1 MNAKKLAYSLAYK
14 AKDKAPAIYLA
25 LGIVG
30 FGATVVLACKAT
42 PKVKEIIDE
51 HRKNMSDVNV
61 TLAKCS
67 SADPNYEKE
76 EYTEHDAKKDKFIF
90 TVKTGG
96 ALVKNYAPAIVVGGL
111 SIASFL
117 ASYKILN
124 ARYIAASSVAAAI
137 SEAFRKYRT
146 RVREEYGDEV
156 DRHLY
161 FGTEKI
167 KVVDLKEDG
176 TSEEKEIESMNI
188 DQNGIPLYAKF
199 FDEANPQWNKN
210 PEINYMFLR
219 GLENKLTDKFHTQG
233 YLLLNQVYRALDI
246 PETDLGCEVGW
257 FESHGDKNV
266 DFGIF
271 DANNERKRAF
281 VNGYEPSILLC
292 FNCVPRWEGDLPKF

>member
-1 MNAKKLAYSLAYK
+1 MNIKKFAYKLAYK
-14 AKDKAPAIYLA
+14 AKEDAPAIYLA
-25 LGIVG
+25 LGIIG

-42 PKVKEIIDE
+42 PKVKEIMDE
-51 HRKNMSDVNV
+51 HSKHMSDINV
-61 TLAKCS
+61 TLAKCAS
-67 SADPNYEKE
+67 DDPSYKE
-76 EYTEHDAKKDKFIF
+76 TEYTEQDAKKDKFIF
-90 TVKTGG
+90 AVKTGG

-124 ARYIAASSVAAAI
+124 ARYIAASSVAAAV
-137 SEAFRKYRT
+137 SEAFRSYRK
-146 RVREEYGDEV
+146 RVVDEFGEEV

-161 FGTEKI
+161 FGTEKAKI
-167 KVVDLKEDG
+167 TELKEDG
-176 TSEEKEIESMNI
+176 TTEEKEIEMTNF
-188 DQNGIPLYAKF
+188 DKNGIPLYAKF

-219 GLENKLTDKFHTQG
+219 GMQSRLNDKFHAQG

-257 FESHGDKNV
+257 FESHGDKFV

-271 DANNERKRAF
+271 DSNNERKRAF

-292 FNCVPRWEGDLPKF
+292 FNCVPKWEGDLPKF